1 MPKGAKI
8 QPSTQQGN
16 NMTDINDNDAVHE
29 SHLDAE
35 LYIGCEQHLVDA
47 EVSPLAAGHA
57 QDTINSASCDI
68 HSNSGDTIMAT
79 LYDSD
84 ELSQMF
90 FDWLNVGTPLCDK
103 QRAFIHALEIQ
114 LAKDYDA

>member
-1 MPKGAKI
+1 MA
-8 QPSTQQGN
+8 
-16 NMTDINDNDAVHE
+16 DINNNDAVHE

-47 EVSPLAAGHA
+47 EVTPEAAQHA
-57 QDTINSASCDI
+57 QMTLNAASCDI
-68 HSNSGDTIMAT
+68 YSDSGDEIFQAMR
-79 LYDSD
+79 DS
-84 ELSQMF
+84 EGLSQMF

>member
-1 MPKGAKI
+1 
-8 QPSTQQGN
+8 
-16 NMTDINDNDAVHE
+16 MTDINDNDAVHE

-35 LYIGCEQHLVDA
+35 LYIGCELHLAFA
-47 EVSPLAAGHA
+47 EVTEKAAQHA
-57 QDTINSASCDI
+57 QDTIFIASSDI
-68 HSNSGDTIMAT
+68 YSDSGNEILETMK
-79 LYDSD
+79 DSK